1 MAEPGANPPA
11 DSAGDGL
18 RERQFGATILSRLH
32 AVLRGMRLYA
42 SSNRALRAQQQELLD
57 SVMALMEDEVS
68 LLGMGEYFY
77 VNGVRLRADGAQ
89 VAVFRAVLGEFEAR
103 ELGGLRF
110 AAGLTIEELDAFL
123 RVFHAV
129 KGRPGVAVLDA
140 ELAAAGV
147 THVSPIRARDAVAPQ
162 EEDAGGDEA
171 DREKR
176 RARTVHRKAVQGTR
190 DVLQRT
196 ARTGRPALQQARRVV
211 QPIVDQLLRNADSLV
226 GMTAL
231 KHHDEYTYV
240 HCVNVSIVSV
250 RIGQQLGLRRSEL
263 ANIGVAALLHDT
275 GKIAVPLE
283 VLSKPGQLDDREWQA
298 IRRHPIEG
306 VRIVS
311 RLPGISELMV
321 DSMCVAFE
329 HHMHVDHSGYPPV
342 RGARP
347 LGAFSRIVAVADIF
361 DAVTSHRAYRK
372 RPMTAHE
379 ALRLLLGREREHFD
393 PAVLGALVQTVGLYP
408 AGTVFVTDSGRIML
422 SVSPNSADPRRPI
435 CRELAGDVHEET
447 AEILAQGGDAP
458 LPAEE
463 RVVHVIPPEEFYV
476 DVEGLLAA

>member
-1 MAEPGANPPA
+1 VAEPGANRPA
-11 DSAGDGL
+11 DAPGEGH
-18 RERQFGATILSRLH
+18 RERLLGATILSRLH
-32 AVLRGMRLYA
+32 AVLRGIRLYA
-42 SSNRALRAQQQELLD
+42 ASNRALRAQQQELLD
-57 SVMALMEDEVS
+57 AIMALMEDEIS

-77 VNGVRLRADGAQ
+77 VNGVRLRPDGAQ
-89 VAVFRAVLGEFEAR
+89 VAVFRTLLGEFEVR

-110 AAGLTIEELDAFL
+110 AVGLTIEELDAFL
-123 RVFHAV
+123 RVFHSL
-129 KGRPGVAVLDA
+129 KSRPGAAVLEA

-147 THVSPIRARDAVAPQ
+147 RHVSPIRVKDVVVPQ
-162 EEDAGGDEA
+162 EEDAEGGAA
-171 DREKR
+171 DGEKR
-176 RARTVHRKAVQGTR
+176 RARMVHRKAVQGTR

-211 QPIVDQLLRNADSLV
+211 QPIVDQLLKSADSLV

-231 KHHDEYTYV
+231 KQHDEYTYV

-250 RIGQQLGLRRSEL
+250 RIGQQLGLKRSEL

-275 GKIAVPLE
+275 GKIAIPLE
-283 VLSKPGQLDDREWQA
+283 VLLKPGQLDDREWQS

-311 RLPGISELMV
+311 RLPGISDLMV
-321 DSMCVAFE
+321 DSMRVAFE
-329 HHMHVDHSGYPPV
+329 HHMHVDHSGYPRV
-342 RGARP
+342 REARP

-408 AGTVFVTDSGRIML
+408 AGTVFVTDAGRIML
-422 SVSPNSADPRRPI
+422 SVGPNSADPRRPI

-447 AEILAQGGDAP
+447 AEIQAEGTDTP
-458 LPAEE
+458 LPPEE

>member
-1 MAEPGANPPA
+1 MPEPGAPPPTDA
-11 DSAGDGL
+11 AGEGQ
-18 RERQFGATILSRLH
+18 RERQLGAVILSRLH
-32 AVLRGMRLYA
+32 AVLRGARLYA

-57 SVMALMEDEVS
+57 SILALMEDEVS
-68 LLGMGEYFY
+68 LLAMGEYFY
-77 VNGVRLRADGAQ
+77 VNGVRLRTEGAQ
-89 VAVFRAVLGEFEAR
+89 VAVFRALLAELEAR

-110 AAGLTIEELDAFL
+110 AAGLTIEELDAFV
-123 RVFHAV
+123 RVFHTL
-129 KGRPGVAVLDA
+129 KGPSGAALLNG
-140 ELAAAGV
+140 ELTAAGV
-147 THVSPIRARDAVAPQ
+147 RHVSPIRAKDVVAPQ
-162 EEDAGGDEA
+162 EEDAQRDDA
-171 DREKR
+171 DHERQH
-176 RARTVHRKAVQGTR
+176 ARMLHRKAVQGAR

-231 KHHDEYTYV
+231 KQHDEYTYA

-250 RIGQQLGLRRSEL
+250 RIGQQLGLKRSEL
-263 ANIGVAALLHDT
+263 ANLGVAALLHDT
-275 GKIAVPLE
+275 GKIAVPIE

-311 RLPGISELMV
+311 RLPGLSELMV
-321 DSMCVAFE
+321 ESMRVAFE

-342 RGARP
+342 REGRP

-379 ALRLLLGREREHFD
+379 ALRVLLGREREHFD
-393 PAVLGALVQTVGLYP
+393 LAVLDALVRTVGLYP
-408 AGTVFVTDSGRIML
+408 AGTVFVTESGRIML
-422 SVSPNSADPRRPI
+422 SVAPNSADPRRPF
-435 CRELAGDVHEET
+435 CRELVGEVFEET
-447 AEILAQGGDAP
+447 AEIAAQAIDTP
-458 LPAEE
+458 LPPEE
-463 RVVHVIPPEEFYV
+463 RAVHVIAPEEFYV

>member
-1 MAEPGANPPA
+1 VAEPGANLPA
-11 DSAGDGL
+11 EASGDGQ
-18 RERQFGATILSRLH
+18 RERQLGATILSRLH
-32 AVLRGMRLYA
+32 AALRGMRLYA
-42 SSNRALRAQQQELLD
+42 SSNRALQAQLQELLD
-57 SVMALMEDEVS
+57 SVLALMEDEVS
-68 LLGMGEYFY
+68 LLGMGDSFY
-77 VNGVRLRADGAQ
+77 VNGVRLRADGSQ
-89 VAVFRAVLGEFEAR
+89 VAVFRAVLGELEAR
-103 ELGGLRF
+103 EVGGIRF
-110 AAGLTIEELDAFL
+110 TAGLTIEELDAFL
-123 RVFHAV
+123 RLFHAA
-129 KGRPGVAVLDA
+129 KKRPGVAALEA
-140 ELAAAGV
+140 ELTGAGIR
-147 THVSPIRARDAVAPQ
+147 HVNPIRAKDVVAPQ
-162 EEDAGGDEA
+162 EEDASGDEA

-176 RARTVHRKAVQGTR
+176 RARTVHRKAVQGAH

-211 QPIVDQLLRNADSLV
+211 QPIVDQLLRSADSLV

-231 KHHDEYTYV
+231 KQHDEYTYV

-283 VLSKPGQLDDREWQA
+283 MLLKPGQLDENEWKA

-321 DSMCVAFE
+321 DSMRVAFE

-342 RGARP
+342 RDGRP

-408 AGTVFVTDSGRIML
+408 AGTVFVTDAGRTLL
-422 SVSPNSADPRRPI
+422 SVSPNSASPRHPN
-435 CRELAGDVHEET
+435 CRELTGDPGQEA
-447 AEILAQGGDAP
+447 AEILAQAGDAP
-458 LPAEE
+458 LPPDE
-463 RVVHVIPPEEFYV
+463 RVVKVIPPEELRV